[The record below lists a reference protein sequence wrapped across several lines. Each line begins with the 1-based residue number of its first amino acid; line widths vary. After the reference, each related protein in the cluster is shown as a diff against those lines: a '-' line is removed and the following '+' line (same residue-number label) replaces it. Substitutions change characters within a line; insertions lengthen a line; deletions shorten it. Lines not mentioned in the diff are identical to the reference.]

1 MARTAQTVD
10 YTTTADAQ
18 HDISKAHTAEEGY
31 THSEKLRV
39 GAAIADLAGLAVSFI
54 PGLDTVGGVVGVG
67 STITQLAA
75 DREAQKE
82 GRDVG
87 NYVGRM
93 FMNLGMDAL
102 SLTPLLGKWAK
113 IPKVSKAVKVVA
125 PTIGKLLRG
134 AAPILGAVGAANAA
148 NAFEKFVSGDIKEM
162 TSND

>member
-1 MARTAQTVD
+1 MARKAQTVD
-10 YTTTADAQ
+10 YTNTSDAA
-18 HDISKAHTAEEGY
+18 HDISKAHTSEEGY

-54 PGLDTVGGVVGVG
+54 PGLDTVGGLAGMG
-67 STITQLAA
+67 ATFTQLAA

-102 SLTPLLGKWAK
+102 SLTPLVGKWAK
-113 IPKVSKAVKVVA
+113 APK
-125 PTIGKLLRG
+125 T
-134 AAPILGAVGAANAA
+134 
-148 NAFEKFVSGDIKEM
+148 
-162 TSND
+162 